1 MRPFLRQ
8 LIHSRPGR
16 AMAWLA
22 WLVLV
27 ASPVYAA
34 PVPVPVPVP
43 VSGGSAHGAHVASL
57 VRDLGHA
64 SQPAQAQP
72 VDHCCMDLH
81 PDGHAAGGG
90 CQCASLCASTL
101 PAMAAVV
108 PGRIAAAAAPAWRG
122 SVSAPQGTHVRLLR
136 PPAA

>member
-1 MRPFLRQ
+1 MRPFLSH

-27 ASPVYAA
+27 ASPVHGGPSALL
-34 PVPVPVPVP
+34 
-43 VSGGSAHGAHVASL
+43 GGSAHGAHVASL
-57 VRDLGHA
+57 VSDVGHA
-64 SQPAQAQP
+64 GQHAA
-72 VDHCCMDLH
+72 VETADHCCMDMH
-81 PDGHAAGGG
+81 PDGHAASGG

-101 PAMAAVV
+101 PAVAALIPGRMAASDPPAS
-108 PGRIAAAAAPAWRG
+108 PGP
-122 SVSAPQGTHVRLLR
+122 VSAPPGAHVRLLR

>member
-27 ASPVYAA
+27 ASPVYGAPA
-34 PVPVPVPVP
+34 PVP
-43 VSGGSAHGAHVASL
+43 GGSAHGGHVVSL
-57 VRDLGHA
+57 VSDEGHPG
-64 SQPAQAQP
+64 QHAQAQP

-81 PDGHAAGGG
+81 PDGHADPGA

-101 PAMAAVV
+101 PDMVAVT